1 MSLSPRKEISYL
13 VHLEKFFLD
22 FSSFLFSTCINLIFP
37 FLALSSLGAITALVF
52 STLTNYFHSFSE
64 IIFQKDGMYCTKSDL
79 KY

>member
-37 FLALSSLGAITALVF
+37 FLALSFLGAITALVF
-52 STLTNYFHSFSE
+52 STLTNYFHSFLE
-64 IIFQKDGMYCTKSDL
+64 IIFQKDVLYCTKSDL